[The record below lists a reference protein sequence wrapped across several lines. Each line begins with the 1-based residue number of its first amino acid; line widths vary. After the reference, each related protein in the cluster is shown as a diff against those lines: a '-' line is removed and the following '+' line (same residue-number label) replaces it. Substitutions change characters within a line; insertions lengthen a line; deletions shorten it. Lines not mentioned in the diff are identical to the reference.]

1 MEGVLNL
8 VLLYCSHRSCNG
20 AEAENV
26 VKSNIGL
33 FVILLRMPLCAGCA
47 EEVVYIICLLEWLA
61 IVICVA

>member
-1 MEGVLNL
+1 MILEGVLNL
-8 VLLYCSHRSCNG
+8 VLLYCSHHSCNG

-33 FVILLRMPLCAGCA
+33 FVILLRMPHCVGCA
-47 EEVVYIICLLEWLA
+47 EEIMYIILEWLA